1 MDHRAPVGDR
11 KNGPF
16 GPFIEEFR
24 MKAAEFTE
32 IMQAHVLCNQGM
44 ANALGINV
52 RRVRAYAADERP
64 IPKVVALAAWA
75 LLMKLRVAKVRRLL
89 EV

>member
-1 MDHRAPVGDR
+1 M
-11 KNGPF
+11 
-16 GPFIEEFR
+16 E
-24 MKAAEFTE
+24 AAEFTE

-44 ANALGINV
+44 ANALGVNV

-64 IPKVVALAAWA
+64 IPKVVALAALA
-75 LLMKLRVAKVRRLL
+75 LLLILRVSKARKLL